1 MVAVAEKPSMAVE
14 GGGGLFFKPT
24 AVGSCSERTLW
35 VKNLSRMPVEF
46 QWRLCGSDQ
55 KVLSV
60 LPDSGT
66 LQPNES
72 KVLLPY
78 VCGNL
83 GHNSFG
89 QTV

>member
-1 MVAVAEKPSMAVE
+1 MVAVAETPSMAVE
-14 GGGGLFFKPT
+14 EGGSLFFKPT
-24 AVGSCSERTLW
+24 AVGSCSERILW

-46 QWRLCGSDQ
+46 QWKLSGSDQ
-55 KVLSV
+55 RVLSV

-78 VCGNL
+78 LCGLL
-83 GHNSFG
+83 GHNSINI
-89 QTV
+89 